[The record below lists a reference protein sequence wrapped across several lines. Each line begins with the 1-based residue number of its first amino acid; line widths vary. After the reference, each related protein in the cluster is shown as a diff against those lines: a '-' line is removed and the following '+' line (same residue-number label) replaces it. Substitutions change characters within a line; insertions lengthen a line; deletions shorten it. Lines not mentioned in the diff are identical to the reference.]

1 MFKQREAAYMGEDSF
16 VRKVDQ
22 DPPLLTTEVTGPPNV
37 TTWSHG

>member
-22 DPPLLTTEVTGPPNV
+22 DPLITTEATGANV
-37 TTWSHG
+37 TAWSRA